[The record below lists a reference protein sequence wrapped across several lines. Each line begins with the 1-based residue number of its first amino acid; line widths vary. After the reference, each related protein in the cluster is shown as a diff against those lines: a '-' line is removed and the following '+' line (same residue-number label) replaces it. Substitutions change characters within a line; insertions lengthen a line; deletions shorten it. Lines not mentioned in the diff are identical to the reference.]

1 MTMNARTDLTFDQRA
16 CFIAGPDK
24 SGTTLVCS
32 LLEGH
37 PNLAVFPE
45 ETNYMRTVLPRLGGK
60 PRSEQ
65 LDYLLRKGPSRML
78 FLPPTESGNSY
89 PGFPKGE
96 YLQAFRQAALAPEN
110 RERDL
115 LAIMIEEL
123 MKVRNLPL
131 DQVVRWVEKTPDNA
145 YCTRRIEERFPFA
158 KVLVMMR
165 DPRAKIAAH
174 LELMRLSDRPFSI
187 FNNIRNWLQTAALL
201 RGDHPLPFNVHVIRF
216 EDLLREPEK
225 EMRRV
230 CSFLEIPWDPVL
242 LKPTKVGEPWG
253 GNSASL
259 TNFQAIDTRPIDRW
273 RSVLSEREIAWVELH
288 CAPDMKRFGYEPIT
302 SGAFFRGW
310 FRRLPEERIAS
321 YFKSRWFSLRDLFW
335 KRFSKAAEN
344 YP

>member
-1 MTMNARTDLTFDQRA
+1 MSENTNLPFDQRA

-24 SGTTLVCS
+24 SGTTLICS

-37 PNLAVFPE
+37 PSLAVFPE

-65 LDYLLRKGPSRML
+65 VDYLVRKGPSRML

-89 PGFPKGE
+89 PGFPKEE
-96 YLQAFRQAALAPEN
+96 YFQAFRKAALAPEN

-115 LAIMIEEL
+115 LAVMIEEL
-123 MKVRNLPL
+123 MKVRNMPS
-131 DQVVRWVEKTPDNA
+131 DHVVRWVEKTPDNA
-145 YCTRRIEERFPFA
+145 YCTRRIADRFPNA
-158 KVLVMMR
+158 KLLVMMR
-165 DPRAKIAAH
+165 DPRAKLAAH
-174 LELMRLSDRPFSI
+174 LELMRMSDRPFSL

-201 RGDHPLPFNVHVIRF
+201 RGDYPLLVNVHVIRF
-216 EDLLREPEK
+216 EDLLSEPEK

-242 LKPTKVGEPWG
+242 LRPTKAGEPWG

-259 TNFQAIDTRPIDRW
+259 TTFRAIDTRPIDRW
-273 RSVLSEREIAWVELH
+273 RSVLGEREIAWVEFH
-288 CAPDMKRFGYEPIT
+288 CADDMRRWGYEPLT
-302 SGAFFRGW
+302 SGAFFSGW
-310 FRRLPEERIAS
+310 FSRLPEERFSS
-321 YFKSRWFSLRDLFW
+321 YLKSRWFSIRDLFW
-335 KRFSKAAEN
+335 KRFSKSAEQ